1 MRNLFNFKTGTAVL
15 LFLCIS
21 FFQLHAGNLSMAVV
35 LGAANKL
42 NDVNTDNIKF
52 SSVDVMDVTADLD
65 AEYIPALNDVL
76 MKVEADDILKRLLKK
91 AKLIDNEQIV
101 VGVLTTDDG
110 AVSIVLVAD
119 KKLLR

>member
-1 MRNLFNFKTGTAVL
+1 
-15 LFLCIS
+15 
-21 FFQLHAGNLSMAVV
+21 MAVV

-119 KKLLR
+119 KKILR